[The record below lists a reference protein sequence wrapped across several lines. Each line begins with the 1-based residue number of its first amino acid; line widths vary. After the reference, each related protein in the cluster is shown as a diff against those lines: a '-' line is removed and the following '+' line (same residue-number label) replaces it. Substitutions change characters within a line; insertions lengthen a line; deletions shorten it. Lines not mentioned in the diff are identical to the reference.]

1 VSFLSIIRFFTVAVS
16 LLYSTYTA
24 PWSDIAMFFD
34 RGLSIIGEGG
44 HSALVNAGTIG
55 IYITAVA
62 SVVVA
67 FLGIPRWRAGTRAL
81 SWCFLIMGLSLLT
94 RLVPAYW
101 DRLLPWHIQVTSYVV
116 PLIFALPP
124 FILAVMLRQP
134 LIEAELQRTR

>member
-1 VSFLSIIRFFTVAVS
+1 
-16 LLYSTYTA
+16 
-24 PWSDIAMFFD
+24 MFFN

-44 HSALVNAGTIG
+44 HSALVSAGTVG
-55 IYITAVA
+55 VYIAAVT

-67 FLGIPRWRAGTRAL
+67 FFGIPRWRAGTRAL
-81 SWCFLIMGLSLLT
+81 SWCLLVMGLSLLT

-124 FILAVMLRQP
+124 FILAAILRQP
-134 LIEAELQRTR
+134 LIEAELQCTR